1 MSESAGK
8 ARSLSDEQIINR
20 WGFDYYV
27 FKALSAFR
35 DADYTAFTHFTSIIE
50 NLVVRPVDGHSD
62 MIVKLRCMQFLSR
75 INNGDKLDLT
85 FEEPKTPLESALS
98 VLESICRDMS
108 VPQREQQRVTQ
119 AIIETLIMVCIRGG
133 EFARAEEVL
142 LTHFSDAADS
152 AGKKKL
158 LLSLIRRR
166 RSSHS
171 VLQLSSYADFKQDML
186 DFIERLYRVPEPFL
200 LQMLKRSGHPSVRS
214 EPVTSSS
221 QDRQKTSTAAEDHGV
236 VPPAA
241 RLSLRSLRQVYGV
254 LRERYAVSVSFTQL
268 QHELEEEEE
277 SPEPAG
283 PELHLALSETPLD
296 RESQLP
302 YAGMTISRLVQED
315 DSQLSDEEEEE
326 EEEEEAQI
334 SSPHRIVV
342 PSGPDSDDPE
352 VQTRPSS
359 PPPARH
365 TSPQNHNSETS
376 SAQICTPARHS
387 RRSDTHSSETS
398 SAQIC
403 TPTRHSRR
411 SDTRKRNRTVL
422 SSDVESEDHAA
433 SPPSSRRSSRHQQ
446 QQKSDHS
453 ESECVMMEVQCSSAQ
468 VSSPARPS
476 SRSPAVKDTH
486 KKHRIVL
493 SSDVESEDHAASPS
507 SSRRSSRHQHQQK
520 SDHSVGESAPD
531 STPARPSSP
540 ASVRRSDR
548 ETHKKHRIVL
558 SSDVESEDHAAS
570 PSSSRRSSRH
580 KHQQKSDH
588 SVGESAPDSTPARP
602 SSPASVR
609 RSDRDTHKKH
619 RIVLSSDV
627 ESEDHAASPS
637 SSRRSSRHKH
647 QQKSDHSVGE
657 SAPVSTP
664 ARPSSPASVR
674 RSDRDTQDQSS
685 ECEMEVEDGGSSV
698 QHSTPARPSSRRSAA
713 DTPEQ
718 NRSVIV
724 SSESEDHSSSP
735 AAQTHRRRSSSPSS
749 GGAHRR
755 RRARWQDVSGT
766 HENWSDEESLFSA
779 TSGRSSK
786 KCSRKMWTVQESEWL
801 KEGVQRFGA
810 GHWEKI
816 RSAFPFTGRTAVN
829 LKDRW
834 RTMLKLRLV

>member
-1 MSESAGK
+1 MSESASK
-8 ARSLSDEQIINR
+8 VRSLSDEQIINR

-108 VPQREQQRVTQ
+108 VPLREQERVKQ
-119 AIIETLIMVCIRGG
+119 AIIETLVMVCLRGG

-142 LTHFSDAADS
+142 LRHFSDAADS

-158 LLSLIRRR
+158 FESLIRRR

-200 LQMLKRSGHPSVRS
+200 LQMLKRSGHPGVSS

-221 QDRQKTSTAAEDHGV
+221 QDRQKTSAAAEDHGSV
-236 VPPAA
+236 SA

-254 LRERYAVSVSFTQL
+254 LSERYGVSVSFTQL
-268 QHELEEEEE
+268 QQELEQEEEEQE
-277 SPEPAG
+277 EEEC
-283 PELHLALSETPLD
+283 PELHLALSETQP
-296 RESQLP
+296 ETA

-315 DSQLSDEEEEE
+315 DSQLSA
-326 EEEEEAQI
+326 EEEAQNEEETQI
-334 SSPHRIVV
+334 RIVV

-352 VQTRPSS
+352 VQTSVRRSD
-359 PPPARH
+359 
-365 TSPQNHNSETS
+365 TQNSEGS
-376 SAQICTPARHS
+376 SAQICTPARH
-387 RRSDTHSSETS
+387 TQKH
-398 SAQIC
+398 
-403 TPTRHSRR
+403 
-411 SDTRKRNRTVL
+411 NRILL
-422 SSDVESEDHAA
+422 SSDVESEGPAA
-433 SPPSSRRSSRHQQ
+433 SPP
-446 QQKSDHS
+446 
-453 ESECVMMEVQCSSAQ
+453 A
-468 VSSPARPS
+468 
-476 SRSPAVKDTH
+476 
-486 KKHRIVL
+486 
-493 SSDVESEDHAASPS
+493 
-507 SSRRSSRHQHQQK
+507 
-520 SDHSVGESAPD
+520 
-531 STPARPSSP
+531 
-540 ASVRRSDR
+540 
-548 ETHKKHRIVL
+548 
-558 SSDVESEDHAAS
+558 
-570 PSSSRRSSRH
+570 SRRSSRH
-580 KHQQKSDH
+580 KQQQK
-588 SVGESAPDSTPARP
+588 
-602 SSPASVR
+602 
-609 RSDRDTHKKH
+609 
-619 RIVLSSDV
+619 
-627 ESEDHAASPS
+627 
-637 SSRRSSRHKH
+637 
-647 QQKSDHSVGE
+647 KSDLSAGE

-664 ARPSSPASVR
+664 ARPSSPASVT
-674 RSDRDTQDQSS
+674 RSDRDTQNQSS
-685 ECEMEVEDGGSSV
+685 EMEVEDGGSSV
-698 QHSTPARPSSRRSAA
+698 QHSTPARPSATDAPR
-713 DTPEQ
+713 Q
-718 NRSVIV
+718 NRSVTV

-735 AAQTHRRRSSSPSS
+735 AAQTPRRRSSPSS

-779 TSGRSSK
+779 TSDRSSK
-786 KCSRKMWTVQESEWL
+786 KYSRKMWTVQESEWL
-801 KEGVQRFGA
+801 KEGVQRFGV

>member
-1 MSESAGK
+1 MSESASK
-8 ARSLSDEQIINR
+8 VRSLSDEQIINR

-108 VPQREQQRVTQ
+108 VPPREQECVKQ
-119 AIIETLIMVCIRGG
+119 AIIETLVMVCLRGG

-142 LTHFSDAADS
+142 LRHFSDAADL

-158 LLSLIRRR
+158 FESLIRRR

-200 LQMLKRSGHPSVRS
+200 LQMLKRSGHPGVSS

-221 QDRQKTSTAAEDHGV
+221 QDRQKTSAAAEDHGSV
-236 VPPAA
+236 SA

-254 LRERYAVSVSFTQL
+254 LSERYGVSVSFTQL
-268 QHELEEEEE
+268 QQELEQEEEEQEQEEEE
-277 SPEPAG
+277 SPE
-283 PELHLALSETPLD
+283 LHLALTETQP
-296 RESQLP
+296 ETA

-315 DSQLSDEEEEE
+315 DSQLSAEEEEE
-326 EEEEEAQI
+326 TQI
-334 SSPHRIVV
+334 RIVV

-352 VQTRPSS
+352 VQTPVRRSD
-359 PPPARH
+359 
-365 TSPQNHNSETS
+365 TQNSECS
-376 SAQICTPARHS
+376 SAQICTPARHTQKHNRIVLS
-387 RRSDTHSSETS
+387 SDVESEGPAASPPASRCSSRHKQQQKKSHHSESECVMMEVRCSSAQVSSPTRPSSSSQAVRRSDRDTER
-398 SAQIC
+398 Q
-403 TPTRHSRR
+403 SRIL
-411 SDTRKRNRTVL
+411 L

-433 SPPSSRRSSRHQQ
+433 SPP
-446 QQKSDHS
+446 
-453 ESECVMMEVQCSSAQ
+453 A
-468 VSSPARPS
+468 
-476 SRSPAVKDTH
+476 
-486 KKHRIVL
+486 
-493 SSDVESEDHAASPS
+493 
-507 SSRRSSRHQHQQK
+507 
-520 SDHSVGESAPD
+520 
-531 STPARPSSP
+531 
-540 ASVRRSDR
+540 
-548 ETHKKHRIVL
+548 
-558 SSDVESEDHAAS
+558 
-570 PSSSRRSSRH
+570 SRRSSRH
-580 KHQQKSDH
+580 KQQQK
-588 SVGESAPDSTPARP
+588 
-602 SSPASVR
+602 
-609 RSDRDTHKKH
+609 
-619 RIVLSSDV
+619 
-627 ESEDHAASPS
+627 
-637 SSRRSSRHKH
+637 
-647 QQKSDHSVGE
+647 KSDLSVGE

-664 ARPSSPASVR
+664 ARPSSPASVT
-674 RSDRDTQDQSS
+674 RSDRDTQNQSS
-685 ECEMEVEDGGSSV
+685 EMEVEDGGSSV
-698 QHSTPARPSSRRSAA
+698 QHSTPARPSATDAPR
-713 DTPEQ
+713 Q
-718 NRSVIV
+718 NRSVTV
-724 SSESEDHSSSP
+724 SSESEDHSLSP
-735 AAQTHRRRSSSPSS
+735 AAQTPRRRSSPSS

-779 TSGRSSK
+779 TSDRSSK
-786 KCSRKMWTVQESEWL
+786 KYSRKMWTVQESEWL
-801 KEGVQRFGA
+801 KEGVQRFGV

>member
-1 MSESAGK
+1 MSESASK
-8 ARSLSDEQIINR
+8 VRSLSDEQIINR

-108 VPQREQQRVTQ
+108 VPLREQERVKQ
-119 AIIETLIMVCIRGG
+119 AIIETLVMVCLRGG

-142 LTHFSDAADS
+142 LRHFSDAADS

-158 LLSLIRRR
+158 FESLIRRR

-200 LQMLKRSGHPSVRS
+200 LQMLKRSGHPGVSS

-221 QDRQKTSTAAEDHGV
+221 QDRQKTSAAAEDHGSV
-236 VPPAA
+236 SA

-254 LRERYAVSVSFTQL
+254 LSERYGVSVSFTQL
-268 QHELEEEEE
+268 QQELEQEEEEQE
-277 SPEPAG
+277 EEEC
-283 PELHLALSETPLD
+283 PELHLALSETQP
-296 RESQLP
+296 ETA

-315 DSQLSDEEEEE
+315 DSQLSA
-326 EEEEEAQI
+326 EEEAQNEEETQI
-334 SSPHRIVV
+334 RIVV

-352 VQTRPSS
+352 VQTSVRRSD
-359 PPPARH
+359 
-365 TSPQNHNSETS
+365 TQNSEGS
-376 SAQICTPARHS
+376 SAQICTPARHTQKHNRILLSSDVESEGPAASPPAS
-387 RRSDTHSSETS
+387 RRSSRHKQQQKKSDLSESECVLMEVQCS
-398 SAQIC
+398 SAQVC
-403 TPTRHSRR
+403 SPARPSSSSSSPAVRR
-411 SDTRKRNRTVL
+411 SDRDTQRQSRILL

-433 SPPSSRRSSRHQQ
+433 SPP
-446 QQKSDHS
+446 
-453 ESECVMMEVQCSSAQ
+453 A
-468 VSSPARPS
+468 
-476 SRSPAVKDTH
+476 
-486 KKHRIVL
+486 
-493 SSDVESEDHAASPS
+493 
-507 SSRRSSRHQHQQK
+507 
-520 SDHSVGESAPD
+520 
-531 STPARPSSP
+531 
-540 ASVRRSDR
+540 
-548 ETHKKHRIVL
+548 
-558 SSDVESEDHAAS
+558 
-570 PSSSRRSSRH
+570 SRRSSRH
-580 KHQQKSDH
+580 KQQQK
-588 SVGESAPDSTPARP
+588 
-602 SSPASVR
+602 
-609 RSDRDTHKKH
+609 
-619 RIVLSSDV
+619 
-627 ESEDHAASPS
+627 
-637 SSRRSSRHKH
+637 
-647 QQKSDHSVGE
+647 KSDLSAGE

-664 ARPSSPASVR
+664 ARPSSPASVT
-674 RSDRDTQDQSS
+674 RSDRDTQNQSS
-685 ECEMEVEDGGSSV
+685 EMEVEDGGSSV
-698 QHSTPARPSSRRSAA
+698 QHSTPARPSATDAPR
-713 DTPEQ
+713 Q
-718 NRSVIV
+718 NRSVTV

-735 AAQTHRRRSSSPSS
+735 AAQTPRRRSSPSS

-779 TSGRSSK
+779 TSDRSSK
-786 KCSRKMWTVQESEWL
+786 KYSRKMWTVQESEWL
-801 KEGVQRFGA
+801 KEGVQRFGV

>member
-411 SDTRKRNRTVL
+411 SDTHSSETSSAQICTPTRHSRRSDTRKRNRTVL

-476 SRSPAVKDTH
+476 SRSPAVK
-486 KKHRIVL
+486 
-493 SSDVESEDHAASPS
+493 
-507 SSRRSSRHQHQQK
+507 
-520 SDHSVGESAPD
+520 
-531 STPARPSSP
+531 
-540 ASVRRSDR
+540 
-548 ETHKKHRIVL
+548 
-558 SSDVESEDHAAS
+558 
-570 PSSSRRSSRH
+570 
-580 KHQQKSDH
+580 
-588 SVGESAPDSTPARP
+588 
-602 SSPASVR
+602 
-609 RSDRDTHKKH
+609 DTHKKH

>member
-411 SDTRKRNRTVL
+411 SDTHSSETSSAQICTPTRHSRRSDTRKRNRTVL

-507 SSRRSSRHQHQQK
+507 SSRRSSRHQ
-520 SDHSVGESAPD
+520 
-531 STPARPSSP
+531 
-540 ASVRRSDR
+540 
-548 ETHKKHRIVL
+548 
-558 SSDVESEDHAAS
+558 
-570 PSSSRRSSRH
+570 
-580 KHQQKSDH
+580 
-588 SVGESAPDSTPARP
+588 
-602 SSPASVR
+602 
-609 RSDRDTHKKH
+609 
-619 RIVLSSDV
+619 
-627 ESEDHAASPS
+627 
-637 SSRRSSRHKH
+637 H

>member
-411 SDTRKRNRTVL
+411 SDTHSSETSSAQICTPTRHSRRSDTRKRNRTVL

-446 QQKSDHS
+446 
-453 ESECVMMEVQCSSAQ
+453 
-468 VSSPARPS
+468 
-476 SRSPAVKDTH
+476 
-486 KKHRIVL
+486 
-493 SSDVESEDHAASPS
+493 
-507 SSRRSSRHQHQQK
+507 
-520 SDHSVGESAPD
+520 
-531 STPARPSSP
+531 
-540 ASVRRSDR
+540 
-548 ETHKKHRIVL
+548 
-558 SSDVESEDHAAS
+558 
-570 PSSSRRSSRH
+570 
-580 KHQQKSDH
+580 
-588 SVGESAPDSTPARP
+588 
-602 SSPASVR
+602 
-609 RSDRDTHKKH
+609 
-619 RIVLSSDV
+619 
-627 ESEDHAASPS
+627 
-637 SSRRSSRHKH
+637 

>member
-1 MSESAGK
+1 MSESASK
-8 ARSLSDEQIINR
+8 VRSLSDEQIINR

-108 VPQREQQRVTQ
+108 VPPREQECVKQ
-119 AIIETLIMVCIRGG
+119 AIIETLVMVCLRGG

-142 LTHFSDAADS
+142 LRHFSDAADL

-158 LLSLIRRR
+158 FESLIRRR

-200 LQMLKRSGHPSVRS
+200 LQMLKRSGHPGVSS

-221 QDRQKTSTAAEDHGV
+221 QDRQKTSAAAEDHGSV
-236 VPPAA
+236 SA

-254 LRERYAVSVSFTQL
+254 LSERYGVSVSFTQL
-268 QHELEEEEE
+268 QQELEQEEEEQEQEEEE
-277 SPEPAG
+277 SPE
-283 PELHLALSETPLD
+283 LHLALTETQP
-296 RESQLP
+296 ETA

-315 DSQLSDEEEEE
+315 DSQLSAEEEEE
-326 EEEEEAQI
+326 TQI
-334 SSPHRIVV
+334 RIVV

-352 VQTRPSS
+352 VQTPVRRSD
-359 PPPARH
+359 
-365 TSPQNHNSETS
+365 TQNSECS
-376 SAQICTPARHS
+376 SAQICTPARHTQKHNRIVLS
-387 RRSDTHSSETS
+387 SDVESEGPAASPPASRCSSRHKQQQKKSHHSESECVMMEVRCSSAQVSSPTRPSSSSQAVRRSDRDTER
-398 SAQIC
+398 Q
-403 TPTRHSRR
+403 SRIL
-411 SDTRKRNRTVL
+411 L

-433 SPPSSRRSSRHQQ
+433 SPPASRRSSRHKQ
-446 QQKSDHS
+446 QQKKSDLS
-453 ESECVMMEVQCSSAQ
+453 ESECVMMEVRCSSAQ

-476 SRSPAVKDTH
+476 SSSSSPAVRRSDRDTQRQS
-486 KKHRIVL
+486 RILL
-493 SSDVESEDHAASPS
+493 SGDVESEDHAASP
-507 SSRRSSRHQHQQK
+507 
-520 SDHSVGESAPD
+520 
-531 STPARPSSP
+531 PA
-540 ASVRRSDR
+540 
-548 ETHKKHRIVL
+548 
-558 SSDVESEDHAAS
+558 
-570 PSSSRRSSRH
+570 SRRSSRH
-580 KHQQKSDH
+580 KQQQK
-588 SVGESAPDSTPARP
+588 
-602 SSPASVR
+602 
-609 RSDRDTHKKH
+609 
-619 RIVLSSDV
+619 
-627 ESEDHAASPS
+627 
-637 SSRRSSRHKH
+637 
-647 QQKSDHSVGE
+647 KSDLSVGE

-664 ARPSSPASVR
+664 ARPSSPASVT
-674 RSDRDTQDQSS
+674 RSDRDTQNQSS
-685 ECEMEVEDGGSSV
+685 EMEVEDGGSSV
-698 QHSTPARPSSRRSAA
+698 QHSTPARPSATDAPR
-713 DTPEQ
+713 Q
-718 NRSVIV
+718 NRSVTV
-724 SSESEDHSSSP
+724 SSESEDHSLSP
-735 AAQTHRRRSSSPSS
+735 AAQTPRRRSSPSS

-779 TSGRSSK
+779 TSDRSSK
-786 KCSRKMWTVQESEWL
+786 KYSRKMWTVQESEWL
-801 KEGVQRFGA
+801 KEGVQRFGV